1 MNMDL
6 DNIENLLKKYL
17 EATTS
22 LQEEALLK
30 TYFTSDNVASH
41 LQEYKSM
48 FQYFNHN
55 QKEVFTKNI
64 RLKTNKTKR
73 KWISIA
79 AAIALLIGGYA
90 MVNSYVKRQETKKA
104 YADTQEAF
112 KLIAFHINKGK
123 ANIKEL
129 NTFEQTTNKIF
140 NKR

>member
-1 MNMDL
+1 MDL
-6 DNIENLLKKYL
+6 ANIENLLEKYL

-48 FQYFNHN
+48 FRYFDHN
-55 QKEVFTKNI
+55 KKEVFTKNI
-64 RLKTNKTKR
+64 RLETKKTKR

-79 AAIALLIGGYA
+79 AAVALLFGGYTI
-90 MVNSYVKRQETKKA
+90 VNYYTAQQEAKKA
-104 YADTQEAF
+104 YADTQKAF

-140 NKR
+140 IKK

>member
-1 MNMDL
+1 MNIDL
-6 DNIENLLKKYL
+6 ANIEKLLAKYL

-30 TYFTSDNVASH
+30 TYFTSNNVALH

-48 FQYFNHN
+48 FQYFDRN
-55 QKEVFTKNI
+55 QKEVFTNDI
-64 RLKTNKTKR
+64 RLETKTPKR

-79 AAIALLIGGYA
+79 AAVALLFGGYT
-90 MVNSYVKRQETKKA
+90 MVNNYTERQEAKQA

-123 ANIKEL
+123 YKYGS
-129 NTFEQTTNKIF
+129 TNL
-140 NKR
+140 